1 MKKIVSIGLIITAI
15 LSFSFTD
22 IHKRNFQVGDWVI
35 LGQRVVNFSVD
46 HDEILV
52 TAKRGTFKKIKF
64 KVVGSPVYVHN
75 FKVIYG
81 NGSSE
86 NFVINRHFKAGHES
100 RVIDL
105 KGYDRIIKKININ
118 YKTVR
123 IGDGKAKVIVFGK
136 H

>member
-1 MKKIVSIGLIITAI
+1 MKKIISLGLILTVI

-22 IHKRNFQVGDWVI
+22 IHKRNFQVGYWVI

-123 IGDGKAKVIVFGK
+123 IGNGKVKVIVFGK